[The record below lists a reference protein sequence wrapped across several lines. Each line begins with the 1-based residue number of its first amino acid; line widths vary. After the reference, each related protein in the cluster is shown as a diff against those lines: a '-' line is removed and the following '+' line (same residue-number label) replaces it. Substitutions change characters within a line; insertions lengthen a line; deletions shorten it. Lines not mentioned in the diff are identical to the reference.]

1 MDNNKQLTLMNSV
14 SEGQEADLPDKVMEM
29 FTMLVGISAE
39 LERIKQELA
48 HSKYSSL
55 YVLYMGFV
63 KNFLL
68 QGAIGG
74 AGSQVSSVLTA

>member
-48 HSKYSSL
+48 HSKYTV
-55 YVLYMGFV
+55 YIIFH
-63 KNFLL
+63 
-68 QGAIGG
+68 
-74 AGSQVSSVLTA
+74 